1 MMLVF
6 ALPLALVCVLLAR
19 RKGGG
24 LSRMAG
30 SEVAWLALP
39 IGSFLLE
46 AAFQAASRFIFIPS
60 PVRAAQILLQYAGL
74 FAFALRN
81 AKWDVGALA
90 AGVGAAMNFGVIA
103 VNGFQM
109 PVSRAAA
116 MAAGQEAGIAKLIAG
131 EIYGYTMQDAATRL
145 PLLGDVIPLAGGFAS
160 LGDLVLIAAAVRIF
174 YAMMLPNDQKGETPH
189 GKV

>member
-6 ALPLALVCVLLAR
+6 ALPLAFVCVLLAR

-24 LSRMAG
+24 LSQMAG

-46 AAFQAASRFIFIPS
+46 AAFQAASRLVLIPS

-74 FAFALRN
+74 LAFALRN
-81 AKWDVGALA
+81 VKWDVGAPI
-90 AGVGAAMNFGVIA
+90 AGVGAAMNFCVIA

-174 YAMMLPNDQKGETPH
+174 YAMMLPNKQKGETPH

>member
-1 MMLVF
+1 
-6 ALPLALVCVLLAR
+6 
-19 RKGGG
+19 
-24 LSRMAG
+24 
-30 SEVAWLALP
+30 
-39 IGSFLLE
+39 
-46 AAFQAASRFIFIPS
+46 
-60 PVRAAQILLQYAGL
+60 
-74 FAFALRN
+74 
-81 AKWDVGALA
+81 
-90 AGVGAAMNFGVIA
+90 MNFAVIA